1 MPPSR
6 LDLVLAHLLLVELR
20 SQLLFVYGQGK
31 CVRRKPYPFF
41 QKSLRRLTM
50 GARTHW
56 FCKSD
61 NVLMVDDCEWKN
73 VLNGNNSCYF
83 PKPWKGEMQ
92 LPNPRN
98 IILDLCI
105 ALLPFIMDLVHFDSV
120 AEFLQSTPM
129 DGKFCRRSL
138 SEWHSSRVEQ

>member
-1 MPPSR
+1 MVKTSASGGSLIHSSR
-6 LDLVLAHLLLVELR
+6 SLCVDLQWAQQLVG
-20 SQLLFVYGQGK
+20 F
-31 CVRRKPYPFF
+31 
-41 QKSLRRLTM
+41 
-50 GARTHW
+50 AN
-56 FCKSD
+56 SD

-92 LPNPRN
+92 LPNPWN
-98 IILDLCI
+98 VIPDVCI

-129 DGKFCRRSL
+129 DGKFRRRSL

>member
-1 MPPSR
+1 
-6 LDLVLAHLLLVELR
+6 
-20 SQLLFVYGQGK
+20 
-31 CVRRKPYPFF
+31 
-41 QKSLRRLTM
+41 
-50 GARTHW
+50 
-56 FCKSD
+56 
-61 NVLMVDDCEWKN
+61 MVDDCEWKN

-98 IILDLCI
+98 VIPDVCI

-129 DGKFCRRSL
+129 DGKFHRRSL

>member
-1 MPPSR
+1 M
-6 LDLVLAHLLLVELR
+6 
-20 SQLLFVYGQGK
+20 YGQDK
-31 CVRRKPYPFF
+31 CIRRKPYPFF

-50 GARTHW
+50 GARTRQ

-83 PKPWKGEMQ
+83 PKHWKGEMQ

-98 IILDLCI
+98 VIPDVCI

-120 AEFLQSTPM
+120 AEFLESTPM
-129 DGKFCRRSL
+129 DGKFRRRSL